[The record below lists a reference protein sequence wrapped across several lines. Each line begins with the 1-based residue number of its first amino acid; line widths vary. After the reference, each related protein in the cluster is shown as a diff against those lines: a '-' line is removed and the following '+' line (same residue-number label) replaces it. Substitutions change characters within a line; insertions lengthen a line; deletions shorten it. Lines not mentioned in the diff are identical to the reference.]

1 MGRHHLESVLGLS
14 ETSSRL
20 SIFLSLITFSLLCQP
35 LDGSGA
41 GKEGNTMGGPL
52 SGVRVLDFSSVITGP
67 FCTMLMGDLGA
78 DVIKIEAPGGE
89 ILRHLNL
96 TFKAGFGSWF
106 VNFNRNKR
114 SIVLDLKHPA
124 ARETILAMVKQ
135 SDVIVQNL
143 RPGVMERLGL
153 DYSAVRAQ
161 NPKIVYLSISGFGAE
176 GPYAHKP
183 CYDPVIQGLSGIAF
197 VQGGD
202 GKPTFIRM
210 AIADKMTSMNAVY
223 HVLAALV
230 AAERQGVGQEI
241 KLSMIDSL
249 LSFIGPDTMF
259 GYTFIPDDEHRH
271 LSVSN
276 ALLQPMRTKDGYIVA
291 CAASDDQWRRMCRAM
306 NKPEWIAQ
314 YPTPAERAGRLPEIL
329 SAIDEFLPQ
338 KTSKE
343 WLAIFEAADVPCGPV
358 YTFDEAL
365 RDPQLQQNQTFVEYE
380 HPVAGRVRGVNV
392 PGKFSATPPQ
402 IRHHAPGL
410 GEHTMEILKEF
421 GVSQSQIAALI
432 ETGVAT
438 QAQAAPAERVV
449 AARA

>member
-1 MGRHHLESVLGLS
+1 
-14 ETSSRL
+14 
-20 SIFLSLITFSLLCQP
+20 
-35 LDGSGA
+35 
-41 GKEGNTMGGPL
+41 MGGPL
-52 SGVRVLDFSSVITGP
+52 TGVRVLDFSSVITGP
-67 FCTMLMGDLGA
+67 FCTMMMADLGA
-78 DVIKIEAPGGE
+78 DVIKIEAPSGD
-89 ILRHLNL
+89 ILRHLSM

-114 SIVLDLKHPA
+114 SIVLDLKQPT
-124 ARETILAMVKQ
+124 ARDTILEMVKQ
-135 SDVIVQNL
+135 SDVFVQNL

-153 DYSAVRAQ
+153 DYPTVRAQ
-161 NPKIVYLSISGFGAE
+161 NPKIVYLSISGFGPE

-183 CYDPVIQGLSGIAF
+183 CYDPVIQGMSGLAF

-202 GKPTFIRM
+202 GKPTFLRT

-271 LSVSN
+271 LSISN
-276 ALLQPMRTKDGYIVA
+276 ALVQPMRTKDGYIVA
-291 CAASDDQWRRMCRAM
+291 CAATDDQWQRMCRAM
-306 NKPEWIAQ
+306 DKPEWIET
-314 YPTPAERAGRLPEIL
+314 YPTPAVRAVSLPDIL
-329 SAIDEFLPQ
+329 AAIDEFLPQ
-338 KTSKE
+338 KTSQE
-343 WLAIFEAADVPCGPV
+343 WLAVFEDADVPCGPV

-365 RDPQLQQNQTFVEYE
+365 RDPQLLQNQTFVEYE
-380 HPVAGRVRGVNV
+380 HPVAGRIRGVNV

-410 GEHTMEILKEF
+410 GEHTVEILQEF
-421 GVSQSQIAALI
+421 GLSQRHITTLLEA
-432 ETGVAT
+432 GVAT
-438 QAQAAPAERVV
+438 QEQTAPAKQT
-449 AARA
+449 AAVTA